1 MARTARTAVNVK
13 AQPSALI
20 SPWTPDNANGESWP
34 YAGGLNKLVV
44 NNGSASPITVTV
56 RANTGST
63 LVDGTAVADKAVTV
77 AAGAIRSIN
86 ESITE
91 LQPDG
96 NVYVDYSASATVTA
110 YLIQG

>member
-20 SPWTPDNANGESWP
+20 TPWTPDNTNGESFP
-34 YAGGLNKLVV
+34 FAGGLNKLIV
-44 NNGSASPITVTV
+44 NNASGSPITVTV
-56 RANTGST
+56 RAATGST
-63 LVDGTAVADKAVTV
+63 LADGTAVADKAVSV

-86 ESITE
+86 EYITE
-91 LQPDG
+91 QQADG
-96 NVYVDYSASATVTA
+96 NVYVDYSASASVTA